1 MVIGGKG
8 EGDGRKV
15 TLYKDTGFYK
25 MRREL
30 NLGRY
35 GQACAKFLNGEGEKV
50 GSVFPV

>member
-1 MVIGGKG
+1 MVIGGQG

-30 NLGRY
+30 NLGKY
-35 GQACAKFLNGEGEKV
+35 GHDCAKFLNGDGEEV
-50 GSVFPV
+50 GSVFTV

>member
-1 MVIGGKG
+1 MVIGGNG

-30 NLGRY
+30 NLGKY
-35 GQACAKFLNGEGEKV
+35 GHDCAKFLNGDGEEV
-50 GSVFPV
+50 GSVFTV